1 MSEPVYKLRA
11 GIITSLDAAAQAVGF
26 IGPVFVVAFVTTYVA
41 AGAGFATPLA
51 VFIAG
56 LGSIAIGYVVAL
68 FAIRHRAA
76 GSIYTYIGQAFGP
89 IPSFMGGWIYSFTLI
104 AIVVFLVIGIAG
116 FTSSFLA
123 EFFDIHI
130 RWITFVIPEVILLF
144 AVSYFD
150 IRWSTRV
157 QLTLVAISVL
167 AVLILAT
174 VIVWS
179 GGAEGNSIAPFLP
192 SSAKNGLGGIAI
204 GLILGIA
211 MYTGY
216 ESAAV
221 LAEEAKQK
229 QAIPMAIIGA
239 VILAMIFYVFVTY
252 AFAIGFGKEAAA
264 TDWGKDP
271 TVLFTM
277 ADQYLGH
284 WAVPIMFTMAIID
297 AIAASMAVLNTAAR
311 VIYAMGRD
319 GALPRILGKTQKK
332 YQTPH
337 IANGAVLMIALIVA
351 GILNWVDDGWD
362 VGFGFMA
369 TMASIGLEI
378 IYVSVAVAG
387 FFYFK
392 RVMGKDYSIFKHGII
407 PFIAI
412 LVPSAALYGALQPQG
427 GILNATPYVVL
438 FWILLGIG
446 IIYYLR
452 SSNPEMITRIGRD
465 MDIDNTN

>member
-1 MSEPVYKLRA
+1 MSEPVYKLRS

-26 IGPVFVVAFVTTYVA
+26 IGPVFVVAFMTTYVA

-56 LGSIAIGYVVAL
+56 LGSIALGYVVAL
-68 FAIRHRAA
+68 FAMRHRAA

-89 IPSFMGGWIYSFTLI
+89 IPSFMGGWLYSFALLTGV
-104 AIVVFLVIGIAG
+104 ATLVIGIAG

-123 EFFDIHI
+123 EFFDIRI
-130 RWITFVIPEVILLF
+130 RWVIFVIPEVILLF
-144 AVSYFD
+144 VVSYFD

-167 AVLILAT
+167 AVLVLAT
-174 VIVWS
+174 VIIWS

-192 SSAKNGLGGIAI
+192 TSANGLGGIAI
-204 GLILGIA
+204 GLILGMG
-211 MYTGY
+211 MYAGY

-221 LAEEAKQK
+221 LAEEAKDK

-239 VILAMIFYVFVTY
+239 VIFALTFYVFVTY
-252 AFAIGFGKEAAA
+252 AFAIGFGKEGAA
-264 TDWGKDP
+264 TNWGKDP

-277 ADQYLGH
+277 ANQYLGH
-284 WAVPIMFTMAIID
+284 WAVPIMFTMAILD
-297 AIAASMAVLNTAAR
+297 AIAVSMAILNTAAR

-337 IANGAVLMIALIVA
+337 IANGAVLMTALIVA
-351 GILNWVDDGWD
+351 GILNGVDDGWD
-362 VGFGFMA
+362 VGFGFLA
-369 TMASIGLEI
+369 TMGSIGVEI
-378 IYVSVAVAG
+378 IYISVAVAG
-387 FFYFK
+387 IFYFK
-392 RVMGKDYSIFKHGII
+392 RVMGKEYSILKHGMI
-407 PFIAI
+407 PLIAI
-412 LVPSAALYGALQPQG
+412 LVPSAALYGAVQPQG
-427 GILNATPYVVL
+427 GILNAAPYVVL
-438 FWILLGIG
+438 FWIFLGIG

-465 MDIDNTN
+465 MDIDNIN